1 MRLVSNRGLLWVML
15 LTWGTMDAQVI
26 DNTWSFKNISA
37 DRYLRFNYENDF
49 YAARDKYYTQ
59 GIHAEIVSAGLK
71 YNPLSYLLV
80 RPAGWYTRFGLG
92 VVQEGYTPTYI
103 DHPEV
108 LVGDRPYAACLY
120 LKTFQLSIDTVRK
133 QRFSTTLSTG
143 VIGPAAL
150 GAEMQTGIHRALD
163 NVMPVGWP
171 NQIHNDIILNYQV
184 NYERQ
189 LVSTGKSFMLDAD
202 AMGRV
207 GTLSDKASVG
217 ITLMAGYFESPYG
230 AAVARGKNFRIYAYE
245 HPEVCFV
252 AYDATLQGGVF
263 NRKSVYTIS
272 SSDINRVT
280 LQNRFGFVLTYRRM
294 CLEYFQS
301 YVSREF
307 RTGDYH
313 AWGGVQLGIGL

>member
-1 MRLVSNRGLLWVML
+1 MAMLVC
-15 LTWGTMDAQVI
+15 GTTHAQVI
-26 DNTWSFKNISA
+26 DNTWSFKNINS
-37 DRYLRFNYENDF
+37 DRYLRINYENDF
-49 YAARDKYYTQ
+49 YAATDRDYTQ
-59 GIHAEIVSAGLK
+59 GIHLEYVRPGLK
-71 YNPLSYLLV
+71 KFPLSRLLV
-80 RPAGWYTRFGLG
+80 RPKRWYARYGIAAT
-92 VVQEGYTPTYI
+92 QEGYTPKYV

-120 LKTFQLSIDTVRK
+120 LKTFQISTDTVHK

-163 NVMPVGWP
+163 NVMPVGWA
-171 NQIHNDIILNYQV
+171 NQVRNDVILNYQV

-189 LVSTGKSFMLDAD
+189 LAAAGKWLLLDAD

-207 GTLSDKASVG
+207 GTLSDKASAGV
-217 ITLMAGYFESPYG
+217 TMMAGYFDCPYG
-230 AAVARGKNFRIYAYE
+230 ATLINGKNFRIYAYE
-245 HPEVCFV
+245 HAEVCFV

-263 NRKSVYTIS
+263 NRRSVYTIAE
-272 SSDINRVT
+272 DDVNKIT
-280 LQNRFGFVLTYRRM
+280 LQNRFGFVLTYRRVW
-294 CLEYFQS
+294 LEYFQG

-313 AWGGVQLGIGL
+313 AWGGVQVGVGL